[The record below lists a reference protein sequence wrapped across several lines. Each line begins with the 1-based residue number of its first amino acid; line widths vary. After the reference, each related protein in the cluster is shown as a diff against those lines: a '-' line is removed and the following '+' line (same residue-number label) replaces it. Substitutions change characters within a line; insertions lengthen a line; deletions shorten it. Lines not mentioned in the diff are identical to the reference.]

1 MAGTQTSEL
10 ELNSV
15 MSSGQKQPSVMG
27 MASGRA
33 LWGAEGERAVTSR
46 VGRGG
51 LGTQGGVGV
60 SQREKAGAYRVLALL
75 FM

>member
-1 MAGTQTSEL
+1 M
-10 ELNSV
+10 
-15 MSSGQKQPSVMG
+15 
-27 MASGRA
+27 
-33 LWGAEGERAVTSR
+33 TSR

-60 SQREKAGAYRVLALL
+60 SQRERAGAYRVLALL